1 MRESRSVEGRPPQRP
16 PFDVR
21 TVRRLAAPAIIALA
35 LASSLTSMGNGFAF
49 DDLPIIAQDGRI
61 HRLEEPWRF
70 FTQPY
75 WGPPARAA
83 LYRPLTSLGFA
94 LQWNLGGGSPL
105 PYHLMSLLLYASV
118 SLVVYGLASELLGRT
133 AGWWSAALFA
143 VHPVHAEAVANGVGQ
158 SELWSGLF
166 VVTAILCYIR
176 WRKAGGLTARRAA
189 ILSMLYLSA
198 CLFKE
203 HAIVLPALLAIAEV
217 TVSRAAPAPV
227 SHPRDLL
234 VLGGALGL
242 TALGFWT
249 AHVLVTGRLAGDY
262 PSPVFWGMTRGDRLF
277 TMLGIVPEWLRL
289 LLVPARLKVEY
300 LPQEIHRA
308 FAFGAPQLLG
318 AALMGG
324 IATAAALLVRRRPA
338 FSFGILWTAVTLLP
352 VSNVLVPSGLVLAE
366 RTLFLP
372 SVGAA
377 LAAGAGI
384 AWLSSQAV
392 TWPATGR
399 WFAVAS
405 GAAVLIAGGLRSAVR
420 QPVWRSHE
428 SFLTQ
433 MLLEAPDS
441 YRSHWVR
448 GIRLLTAH
456 ETAAGERE
464 LATAVALFPDDPQL
478 LAQVADRYRGSN
490 RCEAAVPFY
499 RHSLAIDR
507 RRSYLRER
515 LIECLVRLDQL
526 DEARAEVGRALATRQ
541 PGARRDSVLVGRAA
555 GGRTRSGRGNTP

>member
-1 MRESRSVEGRPPQRP
+1 
-16 PFDVR
+16 
-21 TVRRLAAPAIIALA
+21 LAVVLLA
-35 LASSLTSMGNGFAF
+35 LASSITSLPNGFAF

-75 WGPPARAA
+75 WGPPARPA

-105 PYHLMSLLLYASV
+105 PYHLLNVLLYALV
-118 SLVVYGLASELLGRT
+118 SLAVYGLAAELLGRM

-176 WRKAGGLTARRAA
+176 WRKAGGLTARHTA

-227 SHPRDLL
+227 SHRRDLL
-234 VLGGALGL
+234 VLGGALGV
-242 TALGFWT
+242 TASSFWT
-249 AHVLVTGRLAGDY
+249 AHALVSGGLPGDY
-262 PSPVFWGMTRGDRLF
+262 PSPVFWGMTPGDRLL

-308 FAFGAPQLLG
+308 FAFGAPQSIG
-318 AALMGG
+318 VALAGG

-338 FSFGILWTAVTLLP
+338 FSFGVLWTAVTLLP

-372 SVGAA
+372 SVGAS

-384 AWLSSQAV
+384 AWLSRW
-392 TWPATGR
+392 TEIWPAIGR
-399 WFAVAS
+399 WFAIAF
-405 GAAVLIAGGLRSAVR
+405 GTAVLIAGGIRSAVR

-428 SFLTQ
+428 TFLTQ
-433 MLLEAPDS
+433 MLLEAPES

-464 LATAVALFPDDPQL
+464 LASAVALFPDDPQL
-478 LAQVADRYRGSN
+478 LAQVADRYRGSK
-490 RCEAAVPFY
+490 RCGAAVPLY
-499 RHSLAIDR
+499 RHSLVIDR

-515 LIECLVRLDQL
+515 LIECLIRLGRL
-526 DEARAEVGRALATRQ
+526 DEARAEVSRALATRQ
-541 PGARRDSVLVGRAA
+541 PRARRDSVLVERAA
-555 GGRTRSGRGNTP
+555 GDLTRRCGGHTR